1 MLIPIRVHF
10 RYLLCFCSFS
20 FRTIFLTVFSLLPY
34 VFSWHLYLDRRLEHK
49 NPASVLLPFE
59 ESLLRPFAF
68 VSPSNA
74 VVFLHWT
81 EVF

>member
-1 MLIPIRVHF
+1 MMLIPIRVHF
-10 RYLLCFCSFS
+10 RYLLCFCSF
-20 FRTIFLTVFSLLPY
+20 RTIVVTVFSLLPY

-59 ESLLRPFAF
+59 KSLLRPFAF
-68 VSPSNA
+68 VSPFNG
-74 VVFLHWT
+74 VVFRHWT